1 MPQIDRANGD
11 LQALDGF
18 RLVFCE
24 HAIGSLD
31 IFGCFGLVATWEWY
45 LHASCACALA
55 NLGLFPPSRRA
66 LPPLGRKDSKGRSL
80 GLCFSE
86 AGRHT
91 WISLTY
97 SMARYGKDLAKT
109 RFLARIIICN
119 TSYCTHDV
127 ATDCNSSR
135 TASCCYLTALV
146 QK

>member
-31 IFGCFGLVATWEWY
+31 ILGCFGLVATWEWY

-55 NLGLFPPSRRA
+55 NVGLFPPGVHCHLWVAKIAKAGPSVCA
-66 LPPLGRKDSKGRSL
+66 FRKL
-80 GLCFSE
+80 IVTHC
-86 AGRHT
+86 
-91 WISLTY
+91 ISLTY
-97 SMARYGKDLAKT
+97 YMARYGKDLAKT

-127 ATDCNSSR
+127 ATDCKSSR